1 MIRFIK
7 GKFYPQADG
16 SVVVETSSGIG
27 FNMMIPA
34 NCPLYKHYEGEEVK
48 AYTYMAVRED
58 DISLYGFSSTDEL
71 ELYTK
76 LISVSGVGAKVGI
89 AIMSVLPVDQLKHA
103 IASGDAKTIASA
115 NGVGKKTAQRVVL
128 ELKDKVKALGGLD
141 GARPAAAQIKKDSA
155 KSQAADA
162 LIALGF
168 TRTEALTALAGL
180 PDEGLTTEEYIR
192 KALTSRA

>member
-16 SVVVETSSGIG
+16 TVVIETNSGIG
-27 FNMMIPA
+27 FSMMIPA

-89 AIMSVLPVDQLKHA
+89 AIMSIMPVDQLKHA
-103 IASGDAKTIASA
+103 IASGDAKTIATA
-115 NGVGKKTAQRVVL
+115 NGVGKKTAERVIID
-128 ELKDKVKALGGLD
+128 LKDKVGDADISGSGIAAVTANITSERSEAVSALMT
-141 GARPAAAQIKKDSA
+141 
-155 KSQAADA
+155 
-162 LIALGF
+162 LGYSK
-168 TRTEALTALAGL
+168 TEADQAVGAVKDENLTAEQYIKLAL
-180 PDEGLTTEEYIR
+180 
-192 KALTSRA
+192 KNM

>member
-7 GKFYPQADG
+7 GRFYPQPDG
-16 SVVVETSSGIG
+16 TAVVETESGIG
-27 FNMMIPA
+27 FSMMIPA

-89 AIMSVLPVDQLKHA
+89 AIMSILPVDQLKHA
-103 IASGDAKTIASA
+103 IASGDAKTIATA
-115 NGVGKKTAQRVVL
+115 NGVGKKTAERVIID
-128 ELKDKVKALGGLD
+128 LKDKVGDTAGTDAGS
-141 GARPAAAQIKKDSA
+141 AAAVPNVSGERSEA
-155 KSQAADA
+155 VSA
-162 LIALGF
+162 LISLGYSK
-168 TRTEALTALAGL
+168 TEADQAVGSVK
-180 PDEGLTTEEYIR
+180 DDSLTTEQYI
-192 KALTSRA
+192 KLALKNM